1 MLLYSEDPKESI
13 FAHTQK
19 NLLLE
24 PTNDFVKVAGYKIN
38 IQKSIVFLIKN
49 VSSFFSFIDIGDIQ
63 NCVSLKCRA

>member
-38 IQKSIVFLIKN
+38 IQKSIVFFN
-49 VSSFFSFIDIGDIQ
+49 
-63 NCVSLKCRA
+63 